1 MRYQDHTQGP
11 VRPGGGRARSRW
23 WAVGLAGVTG
33 LALGAAGVAV
43 GPAVGALGRP
53 LASAEDRG
61 GDRGTQEAGKHDD
74 KAKYDEKAKSS
85 DKGKGGEKGQ
95 HGEKGKRDDRG
106 KGSEK
111 KPTGI
116 PVPCDADALI
126 AAITLANARGGAV
139 LDLANDCTYLLT
151 FDIDGAGLPMIVTP
165 ITLNGGKHTTIE
177 RAAAVDEFRIL
188 TVDVG
193 GDLTLNKLTITGGQ
207 TDDEDGGGIL
217 VNAGG
222 ALTTHHT
229 TITRN
234 IASGG
239 LNSGGG
245 IANFGTTQ
253 INHSAVVRNTASF
266 QGGGIYSTCLLEI
279 VKSHIDNNTSDDNGG
294 GIFSTNSTATIKGG
308 SISGNQASNGGGILL
323 FSSIGTVIGSRIAG
337 NTGGQGGGI
346 RADSV
351 SHLTMRKVELADN
364 TATVIGG
371 SLFVSGTGEGES
383 FATIEHSVIRNNVA
397 STSGGGIFNLGQ
409 TVLRHTKVVGNQADL
424 DGGIYNEGTTSL
436 FTTKVV
442 ENIATTDGGG
452 IYNDNGTV
460 NLNTATGTIVIKNR
474 PNNCVNVPG
483 CAG

>member
-23 WAVGLAGVTG
+23 WMVGLAGVTG
-33 LALGAAGVAV
+33 LALGTVGVAAG
-43 GPAVGALGRP
+43 PAAGALGRP
-53 LASAEDRG
+53 LTAADDRG
-61 GDRGTQEAGKHDD
+61 GDRGTQEAGK
-74 KAKYDEKAKSS
+74 
-85 DKGKGGEKGQ
+85 
-95 HGEKGKRDDRG
+95 RDDRG
-106 KGSEK
+106 KDSEK

-139 LDLANDCTYLLT
+139 LDLAKDCTYLLT
-151 FDIDGAGLPMIVTP
+151 ADIDGAGLPMIVTP

-177 RAAAVDEFRIL
+177 RAAAVDQFRIL

-234 IASGG
+234 IAGG
-239 LNSGGG
+239 SGGG
-245 IANFGTTQ
+245 IANNGTTWVKY
-253 INHSAVVRNTASF
+253 STVDRNTAAEA
-266 QGGGIYSTCLLEI
+266 GGGIYSTGLLEI
-279 VKSHIDNNTSDDNGG
+279 VKSHIDNNTVTGGNGG
-294 GIFSTNSTATIKGG
+294 GVSALNSTVTVKGG
-308 SISGNQASNGGGILL
+308 SISGNFADNTGGLYVSGGIGTVTGTEITGNTARSSGGGAARAENNGQLTMRHVSLTNNTASALGGALFVALDSFAVLEDSFIKNNTNTGSVGGGIYN
-323 FSSIGTVIGSRIAG
+323 AG
-337 NTGGQGGGI
+337 
-346 RADSV
+346 
-351 SHLTMRKVELADN
+351 E
-364 TATVIGG
+364 
-371 SLFVSGTGEGES
+371 
-383 FATIEHSVIRNNVA
+383 
-397 STSGGGIFNLGQ
+397 
-409 TVLRHTKVVGNQADL
+409 TVLRRTKVNGNQADQG
-424 DGGIYNEGTTSL
+424 GGIYNEGTISL

-442 ENIATTDGGG
+442 ENIATTNGGG
-452 IYNDNGTV
+452 IFNAAGTV

-474 PNNCVNVPG
+474 PDNCVNVPG

>member
-1 MRYQDHTQGP
+1 M
-11 VRPGGGRARSRW
+11 
-23 WAVGLAGVTG
+23 GLAGVTG

-53 LASAEDRG
+53 LASADDRG
-61 GDRGTQEAGKHDD
+61 GDLGRQEAGKHDEAKGGD
-74 KAKYDEKAKSS
+74 TGKGSDEAKAG
-85 DKGKGGEKGQ
+85 DKGKGGDTGKRGST
-95 HGEKGKRDDRG
+95 GKRDDGGR
-106 KGSEK
+106 GSEK
-111 KPTGI
+111 KPSGV

-139 LDLANDCTYLLT
+139 LDLAKDCTYLLT
-151 FDIDGAGLPMIVTP
+151 ADIDGAGLPMIVTP
-165 ITLNGGKHTTIE
+165 ITLNGDKHTTIE
-177 RAAAVDEFRIL
+177 RAAAVDQFRIF

-222 ALTTHHT
+222 ALTTNHS

-245 IANFGTTQ
+245 IANFGTTR

-266 QGGGIYSTCLLEI
+266 QGGGIYSAGLLEI

-294 GIFSTNSTATIKGG
+294 GILSTNSTVTIKGG

-383 FATIEHSVIRNNVA
+383 FATIEYSVIRNNVA

-442 ENIATTDGGG
+442 KNIATTDTGG

-460 NLNTATGTIVIKNR
+460 NLNTATGTVVIKNR